1 MGLSSFGPEQAHDL
15 THYVGPVLY
24 SYPRPGNLNTPF
36 WCSLKNSL
44 ICGEMVW
51 AWAYFEAKQNREART
66 MARRSATHVKRD
78 ASFLGIF
85 KSSKVAFA
93 FGLII
98 MDALLVA
105 LIITYVPCKIS
116 TSFLFTDT
124 DGFLSK
130 CFIVMALLYYFQ
142 IPRLTGTLTCHRFFF
157 TSFLLL
163 IIRILVKSI
172 NNTS

>member
-1 MGLSSFGPEQAHDL
+1 
-15 THYVGPVLY
+15 
-24 SYPRPGNLNTPF
+24 
-36 WCSLKNSL
+36 
-44 ICGEMVW
+44 
-51 AWAYFEAKQNREART
+51 
-66 MARRSATHVKRD
+66 MARRSATHVKHD